1 MSSTKRCFFPE
12 KECKFV
18 LDIVDSLSKLLAF
31 VNPGKFGEIVLNF
44 IAFSG
49 KAQQKETVNLDLDG
63 YVIYIYKKAF
73 KEHFPTENRTQEQI
87 DKINAIWDAIG
98 HPEKKISS

>member
-1 MSSTKRCFFPE
+1 MSGKQRCFLPA

-18 LDIVDSLSKLLAF
+18 LDIVDSINKLLAF
-31 VNPGKFGEIVLNF
+31 VNPGKFGQIVLRYV
-44 IAFSG
+44 AFQS
-49 KAQQKETVNLDLDG
+49 KAEQKDTIKLELDA
-63 YVIYIYKKAF
+63 YVMYIYKKAF
-73 KEHFPTENRTQEQI
+73 KEQFPTENRTQEQI